1 MQEYDKRPSLFL
13 SLALTSP
20 ARFPYG
26 HNLVLV
32 LVAGGKLE
40 RGVVLGGKLQP
51 HRPNLQPALQLS
63 RGEYHSKSMEDIVLG
78 I

>member
-1 MQEYDKRPSLFL
+1 MQKHVKKNKLVLVASFDLPRPFFS
-13 SLALTSP
+13 
-20 ARFPYG
+20 YG

-51 HRPNLQPALQLS
+51 H
-63 RGEYHSKSMEDIVLG
+63 
-78 I
+78 